1 MYTQYLY
8 VLDYNTCSIV
18 VIKLTKEEEEIYNED
33 AESILKDHGLDSD
46 ECSWMF
52 SDSELEIEEVT
63 ND

>member
-33 AESILKDHGLDSD
+33 AESILKDHGLNPD

-52 SDSELEIEEVT
+52 SNCELEIEELE
-63 ND
+63 